1 MGHGR
6 PRLAKHPPNKHFVA
20 ALALQRNA
28 SMEALCVSC
37 HRKQVRFGR
46 SQDTA
51 PQAHTHTATQK
62 CHGIKSGHGL
72 GPSTTL
78 NCGALL
84 RQTMQS
90 CCPCFGPRFAGTILF
105 RLFLHFIL
113 AGVSFPSSTLLR
125 RACVGSHQGIV
136 LADSRV
142 KILGVC
148 SSPISLSRGVGP
160 CVKPNTHPIPR
171 VSDTLALSLA
181 AASAARE
188 QTHVKHQVHSYLP

>member
-1 MGHGR
+1 MDAQGSQSIHQTNISSPHWLCSATLPWKLSACPATG
-6 PRLAKHPPNKHFVA
+6 NK
-20 ALALQRNA
+20 
-28 SMEALCVSC
+28 CVSDALKTL
-37 HRKQVRFGR
+37 HPKH
-46 SQDTA
+46 T
-51 PQAHTHTATQK
+51 HTHTATQK

-105 RLFLHFIL
+105 WLFLNFIL